1 MPSSSIPSYN
11 DQKEAFV
18 KKYPALAGAID
29 RLERKIIENPNGGI
43 KETIVLHNRQI
54 TVRKRGLKTDL
65 FTDRLPDHYLYLT
78 INYGLT
84 DEGIVVFLAAYLH
97 DYIV

>member
-1 MPSSSIPSYN
+1 MPSKTIPSYN
-11 DQKEAFV
+11 DQKEAYI

-43 KETIVLHNRQI
+43 KEIIILNNRQI
-54 TVRKRGLKTDL
+54 KVRKRGLKTDL

-78 INYGLT
+78 IDYGLT
-84 DEGIVVFLAAYLH
+84 DTGTVVFLAAYLH

>member
-1 MPSSSIPSYN
+1 MISNSITLYD
-11 DQKEAFV
+11 DQKEVFI

-29 RLERKIIENPNGGI
+29 RLEKNIIENPNGGI
-43 KETIVLHNRQI
+43 KETIVLNNRKI
-54 TVRKRGLKTDL
+54 TARKRGIKTDL

-84 DEGIVVFLAAYLH
+84 DKGNIVFLAAYLH